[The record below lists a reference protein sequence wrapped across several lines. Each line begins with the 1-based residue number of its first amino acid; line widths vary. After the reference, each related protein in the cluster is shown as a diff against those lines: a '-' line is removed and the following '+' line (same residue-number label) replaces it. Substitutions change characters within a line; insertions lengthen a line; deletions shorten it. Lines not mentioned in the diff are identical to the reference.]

1 MTVLGPLLFLC
12 HINDLLD
19 AVRATVWLFADHCL
33 LYRQIKSREDH
44 ISFQQD
50 LQSLETWAKAWGMCC
65 NTKTY
70 YTMSINSKSTH
81 FYQLDGHILQQGPE
95 NPYLCVTISNDL
107 KWSSH
112 IKKTNS
118 TLGFLKRNL
127 KHCPLNCMMTAYIS
141 LIRSTLECSLVI
153 WDTYF
158 QKDIDKLEKFYARL
172 PDSFQE
178 TTL

>member
-1 MTVLGPLLFLC
+1 
-12 HINDLLD
+12 
-19 AVRATVWLFADHCL
+19 
-33 LYRQIKSREDH
+33 
-44 ISFQQD
+44 
-50 LQSLETWAKAWGMCC
+50 MCC

-178 TTL
+178 TTLQGLLVALLRCLQTYIYHLPRQKEGKLFGILLQGGRGAGAGSADP